1 MAPKSNNH
9 HPKEKKPPLTHFLCL
24 PLVNTSSLPQLES
37 SLSAF
42 KAAIPPSP
50 HQHPNPRAPTQP
62 LIPDGALRPIG
73 TLHLTLG
80 VMSLPTKERLDE
92 VLEFFHSLD
101 LMSMARE
108 AEAVVLSRRKGK
120 GRTIEQGT
128 EGQKEGEEERLPS
141 TTNSP
146 PKPFTISLE
155 SLYALPRARSA
166 TVLHAA
172 PVDSTSRLYPF
183 CEMLRDKFL
192 EAGFL
197 LGEYKNNNKNQSNT
211 TDQQTQCA
219 EKVAEDQSN
228 LLEKLPT
235 DPAAEPASLQS
246 SQTTTTRTSV
256 PKPKPRP
263 LLLHATVVN
272 TIYVKGRRGP
282 SSNNNSNSNNR
293 GNRNHRTTRYSFD
306 ARDMLA
312 HYRDYYLDSLRNE
325 PKGEKSALQKPT
337 QGQEGEQAGDG
348 ASGNESESGNENE
361 NNKGCISQGEK
372 EKYPFVW
379 ARDFPLE
386 SICICEMGAKKLNS
400 EDDTTGLNGRL
411 GEKYTVVSERGLDF
425 GS

>member
-1 MAPKSNNH
+1 
-9 HPKEKKPPLTHFLCL
+9 
-24 PLVNTSSLPQLES
+24 
-37 SLSAF
+37 
-42 KAAIPPSP
+42 
-50 HQHPNPRAPTQP
+50 
-62 LIPDGALRPIG
+62 
-73 TLHLTLG
+73 
-80 VMSLPTKERLDE
+80 MSLPTKERLNE
-92 VLEFFHSLD
+92 ALEFFHSLD
-101 LMSMARE
+101 LTSMARE
-108 AEAVVLSRRKGK
+108 AEAVALRKKKGK

-128 EGQKEGEEERLPS
+128 EDQREGEEEGGQQS
-141 TTNSP
+141 TTNGP

-155 SLYALPRARSA
+155 SLHALPRARAA

-197 LGEYKNNNKNQSNT
+197 VGEYKNNNKNQSNT
-211 TDQQTQCA
+211 TEQQSQCA

-228 LLEKLPT
+228 LLDKLPT
-235 DPAAEPASLQS
+235 DPTAEPASIQS
-246 SQTTTTRTSV
+246 SKLTTTQSSV

-272 TIYVKGRRGP
+272 TIYVKRRHGP
-282 SSNNNSNSNNR
+282 SSNNNNNSNNR

-312 HYRDYYLDSLRNE
+312 HYRDYYLDSLRSE
-325 PKGEKSALQKPT
+325 PKGEKIALQKSI
-337 QGQEGEQAGDG
+337 QGREGENAGDG
-348 ASGNESESGNENE
+348 ALGSENESGNENE
-361 NNKGCISQGEK
+361 NNRGGCITQGEK
-372 EKYPFVW
+372 ETYPFVW

-400 EDDTTGLNGRL
+400 EDDATGLNGRL

-425 GS
+425 GSA